1 MYLLFLRRPQQPPP
15 ATPPPP
21 PPAKQRP
28 RRRHNMW
35 VRPGLLQREERGAYH
50 NIMAELY
57 ATDIPGFTNYMRMT
71 PEFFEM
77 IKTRLEPCLAR
88 QATNYR
94 APISVGEKLALTIR
108 YLATGESYTSLS
120 CQFRVGRSTIS
131 KFLPEVCRAIQ
142 DEFTREYLRCP
153 TTPDEWKELEREF
166 GIRWNVPHALG
177 ALDGKHVALKK
188 PKNTGALYHNY
199 KEFFSIVM
207 LALVDGQY
215 KFRWVDAGTA
225 GSCSDAQIF
234 NACQLKRKIE
244 DGRIG
249 FPDPAPITRGGRA
262 LKTWLMKP
270 YGRRMLTREERI
282 ANYRISRGRRV
293 VENAFGILVS
303 RFRVMLTTIELP
315 PSNSQGSGL
324 YLCGSAQHTEKPVS
338 RSTWWSRAWR

>member
-1 MYLLFLRRPQQPPP
+1 MCYFYVDHSNQHQHHQQQHLHHHQPDR
-15 ATPPPP
+15 
-21 PPAKQRP
+21 QRP

-35 VRPGLLQREERGAYH
+35 VRPWLLQREERGAYH
-50 NIMAELY
+50 NIMADLY
-57 ATDIPGFTNYMRMT
+57 ATDIPGFINYMRMT
-71 PEFFEM
+71 PM
-77 IKTRLEPCLAR
+77 IKTTNYR

-108 YLATGESYTSLS
+108 YLATGESHTLLF
-120 CQFRVGRSTIS
+120 CQFRVGRLTIS
-131 KFLPEVCRAIQ
+131 KFLPDVCRAIQ

-153 TTPDEWKELEREF
+153 TTPDVWKELEREF
-166 GIRWNVPHALG
+166 RWNVPHALG

-188 PKNTGALYHNY
+188 PKNTGALYPNY
-199 KEFFSIVM
+199 KGFFSIVM

-215 KFRWVDAGTA
+215 RFRWVDAGTA

-234 NACQLKRKIE
+234 NACQLKRKTD

-249 FPDPAPITRGGRA
+249 FPDPAPITQGGSYVPYFILADDALA

-293 VENAFGILVS
+293 IENAFGILVS
-303 RFRVMLTTIELP
+303 RLTVDH
-315 PSNSQGSGL
+315 S
-324 YLCGSAQHTEKPVS
+324 
-338 RSTWWSRAWR
+338 